1 MFNYENERLEDI
13 SKYGYDWFEEVMGYV
28 QDYLFDYGGLHIIDE
43 FLERL
48 ERFREESRCE
58 ILAWDFSTWE
68 EENLYRALSVWKGF
82 DFSLFES
89 AFEDLL
95 SEADASSKIFDELN
109 ELLERVKNNMW
120 RVS

>member
-1 MFNYENERLEDI
+1 MFEYA
-13 SKYGYDWFEEVMGYV
+13 KYGYYWFVEVTGYV

-48 ERFREESRCE
+48 ERFRKESISE
-58 ILAWDFSTWE
+58 IIEWDFSSWE

-82 DFSLFES
+82 NFSLFES

-95 SEADASSKIFDELN
+95 SEADATSKIFDELD
-109 ELLERVKNNMW
+109 ELLERIKNNMW